1 MIQIMPLINFILVVV
16 IFIIA
21 MSNFCVLHRH
31 RNDKSKLMNEIED
44 MYPLVD
50 KEFYT
55 KTLTRQTVENNQE
68 IQEINERLRVIEEKL
83 GIS

>member
-21 MSNFCVLHRH
+21 MSNFCFLHRH
-31 RNDKSKLMNEIED
+31 RDDKSRLMNEIED